1 MDNISA
7 REIGGGCRF
16 SGAEV
21 LLRQP
26 WVATKRLGLHRARDL
41 TARRAVKVE
50 GIVKL
55 RPLYASRRGVP
66 GAALRPWVWV
76 LPGFTTNGP
85 TSGVVNRER
94 PHGRRKVL
102 TDSFLVAKG

>member
-1 MDNISA
+1 M
-7 REIGGGCRF
+7 
-16 SGAEV
+16 
-21 LLRQP
+21 
-26 WVATKRLGLHRARDL
+26 
-41 TARRAVKVE
+41 RRAVEVE

-85 TSGVVNRER
+85 TSGIVNRER
-94 PHGRRKVL
+94 PHGRRKVP
-102 TDSFLVAKG
+102 TGGFLVAKGYFGNKRKYSKSKYKFKLYLNKFK